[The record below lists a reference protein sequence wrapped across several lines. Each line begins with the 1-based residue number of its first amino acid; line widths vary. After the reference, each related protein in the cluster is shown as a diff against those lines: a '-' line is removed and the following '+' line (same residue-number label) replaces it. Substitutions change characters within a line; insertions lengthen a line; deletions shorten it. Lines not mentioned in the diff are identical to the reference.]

1 MKGERNLKGA
11 TINGRPAEQVF
22 DALRGDIP
30 GVIKSMEDNRA
41 YPYLAMEVLQPFF
54 ESFVPPRDGYVDF
67 GWGKAHLLEEGG
79 WFVY

>member
-1 MKGERNLKGA
+1 MRGA

-41 YPYLAMEVLQPFF
+41 YPYLAMEGVF
-54 ESFVPPRDGYVDF
+54 EHYRDSDRIVF
-67 GWGKAHLLEEGG
+67 KAFKKGCA
-79 WFVY
+79 

>member
-1 MKGERNLKGA
+1 MRGA

-41 YPYLAMEVLQPFF
+41 DT
-54 ESFVPPRDGYVDF
+54 SGRDF
-67 GWGKAHLLEEGG
+67 HAWP
-79 WFVY
+79 